1 MADTYIDYD
10 ETQIY
15 GDYAIDQI
23 ARHLMGHFRE
33 FDPALHYVAVAL
45 RLAGDQVA
53 AQLHAARAGD
63 PTLHALVTTREAPV
77 RAARDVLQRFAHH
90 LESHRA
96 GEVPFE
102 RFFVDAPQTLS
113 RRGPARLLAAL
124 EHVLGTLD
132 EHAASVR
139 EAPHWHDELAAARAA
154 MEAVVA
160 DDRRLRAT
168 DVSTPEL
175 AAAREHWLAVYEAA
189 KHTVAAAITLS
200 GSLLPLDEVF
210 DDLADTHRVEGAYDD
225 LVPGE
230 EAAAT

>member
-23 ARHLMGHFRE
+23 ARHLMGQFRE

-63 PTLHALVTTREAPV
+63 PSLHALVTVREAPQ

-90 LESHRA
+90 LDSHRA
-96 GEVPFE
+96 GTVDYD
-102 RFFVDAPQTLS
+102 RFFVDPPQTLS
-113 RRGPARLLAAL
+113 RRGPGRLLAAL

-139 EAPHWHDELAAARAA
+139 ESALWRDELAAARAA

-160 DDRRLRAT
+160 DERRLRAT

-175 AAAREHWLAVYEAA
+175 AAAREHWLAVYGAA
-189 KHTVAAAITLS
+189 KNVVAAALTLG
-200 GSLLPLDEVF
+200 GSTLPLEEVF
-210 DDLADTHRVEGAYDD
+210 DDLASTHRAEGAYDD
-225 LVPGE
+225 LVPG
-230 EAAAT
+230 AQVAS

>member
-23 ARHLMGHFRE
+23 ARHLLGRFRE
-33 FDPALHYVAVAL
+33 FDPALHYVSVAL
-45 RLAGDQVA
+45 RLAGDRVA
-53 AQLHAARAGD
+53 TLLAAARAAN
-63 PTLHALVTTREAPV
+63 PSLHALVAAHEGPLRT
-77 RAARDVLQRFAHH
+77 ARDVLMRFAHH
-90 LESHRA
+90 LESHRP

-102 RFFVDAPQTLS
+102 RFFVDAPGTLS
-113 RRGPARLLAAL
+113 RRGPVRLLAAL

-139 EAPHWHDELAAARAA
+139 EAAYWHDELASARAA
-154 MEAVVA
+154 MATAVA

-175 AAAREHWLAVYEAA
+175 VAAREQWLAVYGAA
-189 KHTVAAAITLS
+189 KNVVSAALTLS
-200 GSLLPLDEVF
+200 GSALPLDEVF
-210 DDLADTHRVEGAYDD
+210 DDLAATHRAEGAYDD
-225 LVPGE
+225 IVPGE
-230 EAAAT
+230 VVAS

>member
-53 AQLHAARAGD
+53 SQLAAARAAD
-63 PTLHALVTTREAPV
+63 PSLHALVAAHEGPQ

-102 RFFVDAPQTLS
+102 RFFVDAPNTLA
-113 RRGPARLLAAL
+113 RRGPVRLLAAL
-124 EHVLGTLD
+124 DHVLGTLD

-139 EAPHWHDELAAARAA
+139 EAPHWREELASARAA
-154 MEAVVA
+154 MSSAVA

-175 AAAREHWLAVYEAA
+175 IVAREHWLAVYDAA
-189 KHTVAAAITLS
+189 KHLVSAALTLG
-200 GSLLPLDEVF
+200 GSNLPLDEVF
-210 DDLADTHRVEGAYDD
+210 DDLAATHRAEGAYDD
-225 LVPGE
+225 IVPGE
-230 EAAAT
+230 AVAS